1 MEKIVIV
8 DDDADIRR
16 IAELRLRIA
25 GFSVFTAEDGE
36 AGLRLI
42 QAERPRVVILDL
54 MMPKMHGFAVCQA
67 IRSDPSLQGTFIIV
81 ASAKTYTT
89 DIKKAKALGADLYVN
104 KPYDLDGLVDTIN
117 TALASSRAAIAV
129 RFWGTRGSIPTP
141 GRTTLRYGGNTSC
154 VEVRCGETV
163 MLFDCGSGAR
173 EAGLSLAREFKG
185 RDLQAHLFVSHA
197 HWDHIQG
204 FPFFAPAYGPG
215 NRLTLYSVRG
225 ADKSLEK
232 IFTGQMDSSYF
243 PVDLTDMM
251 AQLEFVELEGPFELG
266 GARISHQYLNHPGL
280 AVGFRIEAEGK
291 TVVYLT
297 DHEPYC
303 RLSGDND
310 HNRKLDREVDEF
322 ARGADLYIREA
333 QYTEE
338 EYPAKR
344 GWGHSTWKDAV
355 DSAHAAQVQRLMLYH
370 HDPMHDDD
378 FLDQVVA
385 SCHTYMREQGMTF
398 ECAAA
403 ADYQQVSI

>member
-1 MEKIVIV
+1 MGKIVIV

-25 GFSVFTAEDGE
+25 GFNVLTAEDGE
-36 AGLRLI
+36 AGLQLI
-42 QAERPRVVILDL
+42 QAETPSVVLLDL

-67 IRSDPSLQGTFIIV
+67 IRGDPNLQGMFIIV
-81 ASAKTYTT
+81 ASAKAYSA
-89 DIKKAKALGADLYVN
+89 DIKKVKELGADLYIN
-104 KPYDLDGLVDTIN
+104 KPYDLEALIGTIQK
-117 TALASSRAAIAV
+117 ALASKQAAIAV
-129 RFWGTRGSIPTP
+129 KFWGTRGSISTP

-154 VEVRCGETV
+154 VEVRCGETI
-163 MLFDCGSGAR
+163 MLLDCGTGAR
-173 EAGLSLAREFKG
+173 EAGLSLAGEFKG
-185 RDLQAHLFVSHA
+185 KPLHFHLFVSHT

-204 FPFFAPAYGPG
+204 FPFFVPAYVPG
-215 NRLTLYSVRG
+215 NHLTLYSVRG
-225 ADKSLEK
+225 TDKSLSK

-251 AQLEFVELEGPFELG
+251 AHLDFVELEGPVEIG
-266 GARISHQYLNHPGL
+266 SAKVSHFYLNHPGL
-280 AVGFRIEAEGK
+280 AVGFRIESEGK
-291 TVVYLT
+291 SVVYVT

-338 EYPAKR
+338 EYPKKKS
-344 GWGHSTWKDAV
+344 WGHSTWKDAV
-355 DSAHAAQVQRLMLYH
+355 NSAHAAHAKRLVLFH

-378 FLDQVVA
+378 FLDQVVT
-385 SCHTYMREQGMTF
+385 SCRSYMREKGMTF
-398 ECAAA
+398 VCEAG